1 MIEINT
7 LADIESLIETEEIEV
22 KSAQGKDHQGQLPK
36 DFWPTYSAMANSK
49 GGWVILGV
57 EEKSN
62 KFNLIGIKDVTK
74 IKKELVTSLN
84 NKEKVNYNL
93 LTDKDILEKRIDNK
107 TILIIRIHPAT
118 RDKKPI
124 YINNSIVNAY
134 IRMNDSDIK
143 CDEAKIR
150 QMIVEQDP
158 QGIDSRILD
167 NFTFDDIEI
176 ESLQKYRNVFSARH
190 PEHPFLKED
199 LLSFLSRIGGWRKDR
214 HTKKEGLTIAGLI
227 MFGKWDAITEIIPK
241 YSVDYIERPE
251 NKIDTR
257 WIDRVVYDGS
267 WSGNVF
273 DFYQLVYPK
282 LVSDLKVPFNI
293 KDGIRQSD
301 SGIHQ
306 ALREAL
312 VNTLVHA
319 DYLTGRVSIL
329 VVKRPDMFGFRNPGL
344 MLIPKED
351 AIKGGISECR
361 NPKMHQ
367 MFLYISVG
375 ERAGS
380 GIPRIYSGWEQ
391 ANWKVPNLR
400 ERYNIE
406 QTLLELSTTSL
417 IPHNI
422 VDYLIKKFG
431 YENFSKLD
439 DFEKMILATTAQEN
453 WINHQRACELTS
465 KHSREV
471 TLALPNLERKGFL
484 VSQGEK
490 KNKIYKLYGEE
501 ELLMPEDILYA
512 NNGENFQHDQ
522 IYRDGTIKR
531 DGSLTSRGNN
541 SGNKHP
547 NSGYKNNNSGN
558 KDPNS
563 GYKDISSCH
572 NSNSTA
578 NKDSFGRI
586 IDERVDKP
594 LIFELEQLD
603 NDFLQSLEKI
613 AQPTIKKRIS
623 FDEMKTVLI
632 LLCKGHYISL
642 SALAILVHR
651 TPDRLRQGYVKKLT
665 KIDILRMA
673 FPHMPN
679 IPKQGYTTV
688 EKNKES

>member
-7 LADIESLIETEEIEV
+7 LADIESLTETEEIEV

-74 IKKELVTSLN
+74 IKKELVTALN

-93 LTDKDILEKRIDNK
+93 LTDKDILEKSIDNK

-150 QMIVEQDP
+150 QMILEQDP
-158 QGIDSRILD
+158 QGTDSRILD
-167 NFTFDDIEI
+167 NFTIDDIEI
-176 ESLQKYRNVFSARH
+176 ESLQKYRNIFSARH
-190 PEHPFLKED
+190 PEHPFLKEN
-199 LLSFLSRIGGWRKDR
+199 LLSFLSKIGGWRKDR
-214 HTKKEGLTIAGLI
+214 YTKKEGLTIAGLL

-257 WIDRVVYDGS
+257 WIDRVFYDGS

-293 KDGIRQSD
+293 KDGVRQSD

-344 MLIPKED
+344 MLISKED
-351 AIKGGISECR
+351 AIKGGNSECR
-361 NPKMHQ
+361 NQKMQQ
-367 MFLYISVG
+367 MFLYIGLG

-380 GIPRIYSGWEQ
+380 GVPRIYSGWEQ

-400 ERYNIE
+400 EKYDIE

-422 VDYLIKKFG
+422 VDYLVKKFG
-431 YENFSKLD
+431 YDNFSKLD

-484 VSQGEK
+484 ISQGEK
-490 KNKIYKLYGEE
+490 KNKIYKLFGEE

-512 NNGENFQHDQ
+512 NDGEIIEHDQ
-522 IYRDGTIKR
+522 IYRDG
-531 DGSLTSRGNN
+531 SLTSRNN
-541 SGNKHP
+541 
-547 NSGYKNNNSGN
+547 NSGYKN
-558 KDPNS
+558 KNS
-563 GYKDISSCH
+563 GYKDSDSGYKDTSS
-572 NSNSTA
+572 A
-578 NKDSFGRI
+578 NKDSVGRI

-594 LIFELEQLD
+594 FIFELTQLD
-603 NDFLQSLEKI
+603 NGFLQSLEKI
-613 AQPTIKKRIS
+613 ASPTIKKRIT

-632 LLCKGHYISL
+632 ALCKGHYISL
-642 SALAILVHR
+642 SALAILVNR
-651 TPDRLRQGYVKKLT
+651 TPDRLRQGYVKQLT
-665 KIDILRMA
+665 KDGVLRMA
-673 FPHMPN
+673 FPHVPN

-688 EKNKES
+688 EEH

>member
-7 LADIESLIETEEIEV
+7 LADIESLTETEEIEV

-93 LTDKDILEKRIDNK
+93 LTDKDILEKKIDNK
-107 TILIIRIHPAT
+107 TILIIRIHPAA

-124 YINNSIVNAY
+124 YINNSLVNAY

-158 QGIDSRILD
+158 QGTDSRILD
-167 NFTFDDIEI
+167 NFTMDDIDI
-176 ESLQKYRNVFSARH
+176 KSLQQYRNLFSARH
-190 PEHPFLKED
+190 PDHPFLKGD
-199 LLSFLSRIGGWRKDR
+199 LLSFLSKIGGWRKDR
-214 HTKKEGLTIAGLI
+214 HTKKDGLTIAGLL
-227 MFGKWDAITEIIPK
+227 MFGKWDAITELNPK
-241 YSVDYIERPE
+241 YALDYIERPE

-257 WIDRVVYDGS
+257 WIDRVFYDGS

-273 DFYQLVYPK
+273 DFYQLIYPK
-282 LVSDLKVPFNI
+282 LVSDLKVPFKI
-293 KDGIRQSD
+293 KDGVRQSD
-301 SGIHQ
+301 SEIHQ

-329 VVKRPDMFGFRNPGL
+329 VVKRPDLFGFRNPGL
-344 MLIPKED
+344 MLISKED
-351 AIKGGISECR
+351 AIKGGNSECR

-367 MFLYISVG
+367 MFLYIGLG

-400 ERYNIE
+400 ERYDIE

-417 IPHNI
+417 IPDNI

-431 YENFSKLD
+431 HDNFSKLD

-490 KNKIYKLYGEE
+490 KNKIYKLFGEE
-501 ELLMPEDILYA
+501 ELLMPEDIL
-512 NNGENFQHDQ
+512 NINDSQ
-522 IYRDGTIKR
+522 IDTDNVIK
-531 DGSLTSRGNN
+531 SAAPLTSKGNN
-541 SGNKHP
+541 SGYNDTDC
-547 NSGYKNNNSGN
+547 GYKNNNSGY
-558 KDPNS
+558 KQPNS
-563 GYKDISSCH
+563 GYNDTSSNH
-572 NSNSTA
+572 HKNSTT

-594 LIFELEQLD
+594 FIFELTQLD
-603 NDFLQSLEKI
+603 HNFRQSLEKI
-613 AQPTIKKRIS
+613 ARPTIKKRIN

-632 LLCKGHYISL
+632 SLCKGHYISL
-642 SALAILVHR
+642 SALAILVNR
-651 TPDRLRQGYVKKLT
+651 TPDRLRQGYVKQLT
-665 KIDILRMA
+665 QQGILRMA

-688 EKNKES
+688 EDPEES

>member
-7 LADIESLIETEEIEV
+7 LADIESLTETEEIEV

-57 EEKSN
+57 EEKSH

-74 IKKELVTSLN
+74 IKKELVTALN

-93 LTDKDILEKRIDNK
+93 LTDKDILEKSIDNK

-150 QMIVEQDP
+150 QMILEQDP
-158 QGIDSRILD
+158 QGTDSRILD
-167 NFTFDDIEI
+167 NFTIDDIEI
-176 ESLQKYRNVFSARH
+176 ESLQKYRNIFSARH
-190 PEHPFLKED
+190 PEHPFLKEN
-199 LLSFLSRIGGWRKDR
+199 LLSFLSKIGGWRKDR
-214 HTKKEGLTIAGLI
+214 YTKKEGLTIAGLL

-257 WIDRVVYDGS
+257 WIDRVFYDGS

-293 KDGIRQSD
+293 TDGVRQSD

-344 MLIPKED
+344 MLISKED
-351 AIKGGISECR
+351 AIKGGNSECR
-361 NPKMHQ
+361 NQKMQQ
-367 MFLYISVG
+367 MFLYIGLG

-380 GIPRIYSGWEQ
+380 GVPRIYSGWEQ

-400 ERYNIE
+400 EKYDIE

-422 VDYLIKKFG
+422 VDYLVKKFG
-431 YENFSKLD
+431 YDNFSKLD

-484 VSQGEK
+484 ISQGEK
-490 KNKIYKLYGEE
+490 KNKIYKLFGEE

-512 NNGENFQHDQ
+512 NDGENIQHDH
-522 IYRDGTIKR
+522 IYR
-531 DGSLTSRGNN
+531 DGSLTSRNN
-541 SGNKHP
+541 
-547 NSGYKNNNSGN
+547 NSGYKN
-558 KDPNS
+558 KNS
-563 GYKDISSCH
+563 GYKEPSSGYK
-572 NSNSTA
+572 NTSST
-578 NKDSFGRI
+578 NKDLLGRI

-594 LIFELEQLD
+594 FIFELTQLD
-603 NDFLQSLEKI
+603 NGFLQSLEKI
-613 AQPTIKKRIS
+613 ASPTIKKRIT

-632 LLCKGHYISL
+632 ALCKGHYISL
-642 SALAILVHR
+642 SALAILVNR
-651 TPDRLRQGYVKKLT
+651 TPDRLRQGYVKQLT
-665 KIDILRMA
+665 KDGVLRMA
-673 FPHMPN
+673 FPHVPN

-688 EKNKES
+688 EEH